1 MSANC
6 SALGSGITAQ
16 SAKHAIPSSNKALS
30 GLSIK
35 NVLDKVFI
43 PCFNPIKNKAALNI
57 SPVA

>member
-6 SALGSGITAQ
+6 SAVGSGITAQ

-35 NVLDKVFI
+35 NVLESVFI
-43 PCFNPIKNKAALNI
+43 PCFNPIKNKAAL
-57 SPVA
+57 